1 VAESWRRLHNEELC
15 DLYASPN
22 IIKATK
28 SRRMRRIGHVAHMGQ
43 MRNVYKIVVRKPE
56 GKRQFGKH
64 KHRWEANIRMHL
76 METG

>member
-1 VAESWRRLHNEELC
+1 
-15 DLYASPN
+15 LYASPN

-64 KHRWEANIRMHL
+64 KH
-76 METG
+76 